1 LRPTK
6 RCATSGSKFERL
18 ARCLSVAVFRVA
30 GSGAF
35 EQRANPRG
43 DRVEPED
50 PIAEGAKRCFWSI
63 CYRNPYFDRYLA
75 IEENKLDP
83 PGLIEGQKVKAGLVA
98 EAARDREQSTPKD
111 EPDCDRSWQGHVVR
125 DEPEAPTITQPV
137 LEQPQTPEAQV
148 AEWKKKCPP
157 LADDFRPRRSRYRFR
172 GCKRFEARSQRLI
185 TACADSKSCLGS
197 NANQSRISLTSTRFC
212 PSGPASGS
220 LSGRSRHEP
229 AGKTGRVGRQKM
241 L

>member
-1 LRPTK
+1 M
-6 RCATSGSKFERL
+6 L

-75 IEENKLDP
+75 IEESKLDP

-98 EAARDREQSTPKD
+98 EAAGDREQSTPKD

-125 DEPEAPTITQPV
+125 EEPEAPTITQPV

-148 AEWKKKCPP
+148 AEWKKKCSP

-172 GCKRFEARSQRLI
+172 GCKRFEARSQ
-185 TACADSKSCLGS
+185 TADYSVRGLEELFGVERKSIADFAYL
-197 NANQSRISLTSTRFC
+197 NALLPVGPSL
-212 PSGPASGS
+212 
-220 LSGRSRHEP
+220 RSAFGAKP
-229 AGKTGRVGRQKM
+229 T
-241 L
+241 

>member
-1 LRPTK
+1 M
-6 RCATSGSKFERL
+6 L

-75 IEENKLDP
+75 IEESKLDP

-98 EAARDREQSTPKD
+98 EAAGDREQSTPKD

-125 DEPEAPTITQPV
+125 EEPEAPTITQPV

-172 GCKRFEARSQRLI
+172 GCKRFEARSQ
-185 TACADSKSCLGS
+185 TADYSVRGLEELFGVERKSIADLAYL
-197 NANQSRISLTSTRFC
+197 NALLPVGPSL
-212 PSGPASGS
+212 
-220 LSGRSRHEP
+220 RSAFGAKP
-229 AGKTGRVGRQKM
+229 T
-241 L
+241 